1 VVRPRCLLL
10 DEPLS
15 NLDARLRLEMRGEI
29 RRICKEFGLTAIYVT
44 HDQKEALS
52 IADRMAV
59 LESGHIRQTGSPS
72 DIYRHP
78 ESRFVADFM
87 GETNFLDGT
96 VVECSGGE
104 LVVETPLGK
113 LHARSNRSMAFAA
126 AERVLLSIRPESWT
140 LQTVQSPVNSV
151 AGKLGERMYLG
162 ETAQYHFATASVGL
176 KIYELNPR
184 FVDLSAE
191 RQVFATVAAE
201 DVVVLPHS

>member
-1 VVRPRCLLL
+1 
-10 DEPLS
+10 
-15 NLDARLRLEMRGEI
+15 
-29 RRICKEFGLTAIYVT
+29 
-44 HDQKEALS
+44 
-52 IADRMAV
+52 
-59 LESGHIRQTGSPS
+59 
-72 DIYRHP
+72 
-78 ESRFVADFM
+78 
-87 GETNFLDGT
+87 
-96 VVECSGGE
+96 
-104 LVVETPLGK
+104 
-113 LHARSNRSMAFAA
+113 MAFAA

-140 LQTVQSPVNSV
+140 LQTAQSPVNSV